1 MLRRQ
6 AYFYNRR
13 FLTISLIGVVFAMS
27 DAITTLILFYTWQL
41 IATLPLK
48 SPYHMF
54 TRKNIKNLVRMKTFD
69 WTILLIRSIF
79 TICNIVTS
87 HILNCKVR
95 PCIFINLRR
104 FYLSYTFVLWFALKL
119 IFVAFFASVWF
130 ITTIFAILVAITIFK
145 LVYATFQRTFY
156 RVLIGERGK
165 SGKYELETR
174 NWKLF
179 SFKARIEIGNNED
192 LRVWAEFGK
201 LLITVFFRNFNFRGM
216 NWTDFWKIRP

>member
-1 MLRRQ
+1 MTVDR
-6 AYFYNRR
+6 Y
-13 FLTISLIGVVFAMS
+13 
-27 DAITTLILFYTWQL
+27 
-41 IATLPLK
+41 IATEIIQF
-48 SPYHMF
+48 YHMF
-54 TRKNIKNLVRMKTFD
+54 TRKNIKIKNLVGMKTFD

-95 PCIFINLRR
+95 LCTFIKLRR
-104 FYLSYTFVLWFALKL
+104 LYLSYTFVLWFTLKL

-165 SGKYELETR
+165 VGNMS
-174 NWKLF
+174 WKQ
-179 SFKARIEIGNNED
+179 EIGNFS
-192 LRVWAEFGK
+192 VWKLELKLEKMKFWEFEPNLENNW
-201 LLITVFFRNFNFRGM
+201 LL
-216 NWTDFWKIRP
+216 KAS

>member
-1 MLRRQ
+1 
-6 AYFYNRR
+6 
-13 FLTISLIGVVFAMS
+13 MS
-27 DAITTLILFYTWQL
+27 DAITSLILFYTWQL

-48 SPYHMF
+48 SF
-54 TRKNIKNLVRMKTFD
+54 NFIICSLEKNIKNKNLVGMKTFD

-79 TICNIVTS
+79 AISNIVAS

-95 PCIFINLRR
+95 PCTFINLRR
-104 FYLSYTFVLWFALKL
+104 CYLSYTFVLWFTLKL

-165 SGKYELETR
+165 SGKYDLETR
-174 NWKLF
+174 NWKFF
-179 SFKARIEIGNNED
+179 SLKARIEIG
-192 LRVWAEFGK
+192 
-201 LLITVFFRNFNFRGM
+201 
-216 NWTDFWKIRP
+216 KIK

>member
-1 MLRRQ
+1 MTVDR
-6 AYFYNRR
+6 Y
-13 FLTISLIGVVFAMS
+13 
-27 DAITTLILFYTWQL
+27 
-41 IATLPLK
+41 IATEIIQF
-48 SPYHMF
+48 YHMF
-54 TRKNIKNLVRMKTFD
+54 TRKNIKNKNLVGMKTFD

-95 PCIFINLRR
+95 SCTFIKLRR
-104 FYLSYTFVLWFALKL
+104 LYLSYTFVLWFTLKL

-130 ITTIFAILVAITIFK
+130 ITTIFAILVAIAIFK

-165 SGKYELETR
+165 SGKHELETR

-179 SFKARIEIGNNED
+179 SLKPRIDIGKNEV

-201 LLITVFFRNFNFRGM
+201 
-216 NWTDFWKIRP
+216 